1 MMAAGAGRLW
11 LACAIAGVLAASG
24 PAQAQVSI
32 LSQNALHLGWGQNKT
47 AKYTFFQGLFA
58 QYDIILLQEL
68 MPKYATVTGDPV
80 KPAGYNWHVSNS
92 LGPSGYLELYGFLV
106 KSTLTVDNTKAGT
119 VVTYPYAGF
128 SRPPTGIL
136 VQTGKTNA
144 EWTWFV
150 NYHAVFGRHVSL
162 RQAEVKNM
170 AAVYQYFAGVQD
182 SQGNTH
188 DRIIM
193 CGDWNLPTDDTAYKA
208 LAVLTND
215 GVPKAATSLT
225 PQGQASSAY
234 DHCFWNETAIGTIPT
249 PQICSPVV
257 SSNSCTGGTAP
268 FSDFRK
274 NISDHLGIYVK

>member
-1 MMAAGAGRLW
+1 MMAARAGTL
-11 LACAIAGVLAASG
+11 LPALTIAAVLAATVT
-24 PAQAQVSI
+24 AKAQVSI

-47 AKYTFFQGLFA
+47 AKYAFFKGLFA
-58 QYDIILLQEL
+58 QYDIILIQEM

-80 KPAGYNWHVSNS
+80 KPTGYNWQVSGS
-92 LGPSGYLELYGFLV
+92 LGPSGYLEQYGFLL

-136 VQTGKTNA
+136 VQTGKTNT

-162 RQAEVKNM
+162 RQAEVKAM
-170 AAVYQYFAGVQD
+170 AAVYDYFTKVAD
-182 SQGNTH
+182 SQGNFH
-188 DRIIM
+188 NRIII

-208 LAVLTND
+208 LAALAND

-268 FSDFRK
+268 FADFRK